1 MQKKANNAGDN
12 KMNKKRR
19 NSSNTENI
27 SWVIYLIPVLFGILG
42 GTITYFALKNTAPST
57 AKFTF
62 IVGIVATVLYYIL
75 LVFGAFGTLILLS

>member
-1 MQKKANNAGDN
+1 
-12 KMNKKRR
+12 MNKSSSPRKRR
-19 NSSNTENI
+19 NPCNTENI

-75 LVFGAFGTLILLS
+75 LVIGAFGTLILLS

>member
-1 MQKKANNAGDN
+1 MNN
-12 KMNKKRR
+12 KRR

-27 SWVIYLIPVLFGILG
+27 SWVIYLIPVLFGIVG
-42 GTITYFALKNTAPST
+42 GIITYFALKNTAPST

-75 LVFGAFGTLILLS
+75 LVLGAFGTLILLS